1 MIESL
6 GKWAFPVPV
15 REAVRRL
22 EAEGLVEFQRN
33 VGAIVSGVDT
43 KDYAVT
49 METMAVLEGYATAL
63 SIPHLTEEDLAEAE
77 ELNSQMRDML
87 RDSFDPRQFTTLNNR
102 FHRILTHRTTNHR
115 LFDLLEREW
124 ERITIIRRSA
134 FAFDPRYSMRS
145 VDEHAQIIELIR
157 EGAPSTDVEFSC
169 VNTRCTMRQY
179 ISVEHKP
186 RLLKPSAECA
196 APNKLARRHFF
207 ERSFFELNKSLARK
221 AFLSGFSRVK
231 LDIIYETI
239 RLYDAV

>member
-1 MIESL
+1 MGFDQEGGKMAGKAGAKGISKSERVYRSL
-6 GKWAFPVPV
+6 HEGILSGQFSPGYRLVLDRIAREMGVSPVPV

-63 SIPHLTEEDLAEAE
+63 AIPHLTEEDLAEAE
-77 ELNSQMRDML
+77 ELNEQMREML

-102 FHRILTHRTTNHR
+102 FHRILTAKTPNHR

-145 VDEHAQIIELIR
+145 VNEHAQIVELIR
-157 EGAPSTDVEFSC
+157 DGAPSMDVELL
-169 VNTRCTMRQY
+169 VREHKMRTMRQY
-179 ISVEHKP
+179 ISVEHRP
-186 RLLKPSAECA
+186 A
-196 APNKLARRHFF
+196 
-207 ERSFFELNKSLARK
+207 
-221 AFLSGFSRVK
+221 
-231 LDIIYETI
+231 Y
-239 RLYDAV
+239 